1 LRSIVFS
8 APGNLLLEERPLP
21 TPAAGEVRLRVDLAG
36 ICSTDV
42 HIYQGHFKVPMPRV
56 LGHELVGTVD
66 AVAPDVP
73 ADWLGQVCG
82 VSPARFCGECAA
94 CRRGYPELCEN
105 FECLGNTQDGAYA
118 EYTLVRADQLVPLNG
133 LPAET
138 AIWLEPLAC
147 VLHAAQVA
155 GAGQCEDPGSSAQAK
170 LGTVETILV
179 VGAGVLG
186 RLMLMALRATT
197 QARLA
202 VVDPNAAKV
211 RQALKVGAQA
221 GWVVPRSGPVS
232 QVAGQ
237 IREWAADGPQAILET
252 SGTITAIERAV
263 DWAAPAATLV
273 LFGVPDPAARAC
285 ISPGSLFA
293 KELKICAAAGMTP
306 PAFQQALS
314 LLSSGRLDPRG
325 LVAQQVDL
333 VAVPQL
339 FAGGAFMQN
348 GKVLVRPGGV
358 GP

>member
-42 HIYQGHFKVPMPRV
+42 HIYQGHFKVPTPRV

-105 FECLGNTQDGAYA
+105 FECLGNTQDGAFA

-138 AIWLEPLAC
+138 ALWLEPLAC
-147 VLHAAQVA
+147 VLHAVQVA
-155 GAGQCEDPGSSAQAK
+155 GAGQCGDPGSSAQAK
-170 LGTVETILV
+170 LGTVEAILV
-179 VGAGVLG
+179 IGAGVLG
-186 RLMLMALRATT
+186 KLMLMALQATT
-197 QARLA
+197 RARLA
-202 VVDPNAAKV
+202 VVDPNAAKIQ
-211 RQALKVGAQA
+211 QALELGAQA
-221 GWVVPRSGPVS
+221 GWVVPRGGPAL

-237 IREWAADGPQAILET
+237 IREWALGGPQAILET
-252 SGTITAIERAV
+252 SGTVTAIERAL
-263 DWAAPAATLV
+263 DWAAPGATLV

-285 ISPGSLFA
+285 LSPAVLFT
-293 KELKICAAAGMTP
+293 KELKVCAASGMTP
-306 PAFQQALS
+306 TAFQQALD
-314 LLSSGRLDPRG
+314 LLRHGQLDPRG
-325 LVAQQVDL
+325 LVAKQVDL
-333 VAVPQL
+333 AALPGL
-339 FAGGAFMQN
+339 FAEGALMKD
-348 GKVLVRPGGV
+348 GKVFVRPGEEKR
-358 GP
+358 